1 MTFLE
6 TSRAVVPPYKFP
18 QWWIQDTTQLL
29 KERLST
35 GGPQIAADPQTIK
48 SQIKTPVIVLY
59 IGRYN
64 YNSRKENSV
73 LPLTNIFVH
82 SFDKK

>member
-1 MTFLE
+1 LNPAEQLCLHT
-6 TSRAVVPPYKFP
+6 KFP
-18 QWWIQDTTQLL
+18 QLWVQDTTQLL

-35 GGPQIAADPQTIK
+35 GGPQIAADPQTLK
-48 SQIKTPVIVLY
+48 SQIKTLVIVLY

-64 YNSRKENSV
+64 YNRRKGNSV

-82 SFDKK
+82 SFNKK